1 YLPESVPLYTDMTV
15 FDYLKFMA
23 DLNKV
28 ENAED
33 KVDEILEVVRLGDR
47 AVSYIEKL
55 SKGMRQRVG
64 LAQALLHEP
73 EVLILD
79 EPTIG
84 LDPGQ
89 IRGVRELIQDIG
101 KKRTILLSTHIL
113 VEAQEICDRVLI
125 MNNGKIVAEDTP
137 ENLEATLSGGS
148 QIKLRVGGEAEKI
161 LSKLEKIKGVS
172 NVKQSGEGA
181 FELTTSADVDARPE
195 IARAVVKANLDLLE
209 LRQVSMSLEDIFL
222 EVTKNDGSSNDGGE
236 E

>member
-1 YLPESVPLYTDMTV
+1 
-15 FDYLKFMA
+15 
-23 DLNKV
+23 
-28 ENAED
+28 
-33 KVDEILEVVRLGDR
+33 
-47 AVSYIEKL
+47 
-55 SKGMRQRVG
+55 
-64 LAQALLHEP
+64 LLHEP